1 MATYNEVSKYP
12 PKKPLTG
19 DAFVDFGDYTMK
31 VGKHKGKS
39 LNELISTSDGRKY
52 LCWFHDNVINK
63 ENEKF
68 YGKIM
73 KVVEQL
79 RKDDD
84 DDDE

>member
-1 MATYNEVSKYP
+1 MATTYNTSKYP

-19 DAFVDFGDYTMK
+19 DAYIDFGDYTMK
-31 VGKHKGKS
+31 IGKHKGKS
-39 LNELISTSDGRKY
+39 LKELIEMPKGREY
-52 LCWFHDNVINK
+52 LYWFHDNVITK

-84 DDDE
+84 EDE